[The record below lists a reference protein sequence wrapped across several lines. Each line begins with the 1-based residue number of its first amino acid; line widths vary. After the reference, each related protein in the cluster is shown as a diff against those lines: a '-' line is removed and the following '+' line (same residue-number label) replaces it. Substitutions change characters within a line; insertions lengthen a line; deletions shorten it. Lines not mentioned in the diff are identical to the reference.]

1 MCGLVEGGLLG
12 DGNLKLRFV
21 GSQQI
26 SVAVLGGDDNNNAAF
41 HIYIGRICFAR
52 HIGSNFIGL
61 SKQSIYDESI
71 EQLQINLS

>member
-1 MCGLVEGGLLG
+1 MLVLVCGLAEGGLLG
-12 DGNLKLRFV
+12 DGNLKLRFA

-26 SVAVLGGDDNNNAAF
+26 SVAVLGCDDNNNAAF

-52 HIGSNFIGL
+52 HIKSNLSVF

-71 EQLQINLS
+71 EQL